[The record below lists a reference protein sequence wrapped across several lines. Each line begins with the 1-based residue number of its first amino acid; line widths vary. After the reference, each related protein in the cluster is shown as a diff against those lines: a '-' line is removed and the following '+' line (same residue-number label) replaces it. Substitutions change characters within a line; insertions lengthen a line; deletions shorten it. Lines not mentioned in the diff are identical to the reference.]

1 MMTHVQRR
9 HRFGF
14 TLLEIMI
21 IVALVGLLAVLA
33 MPGIIKSRKQAQGRR
48 VINDARII
56 DTAIDA
62 WAIEKNKSDGDNVDI
77 TDAATYSKSG
87 ALPARDVLGNLYAI
101 GKVGTNQVKVSS
113 TTKMALDGVSIDWG
127 GY

>member
-1 MMTHVQRR
+1 MTHVQRR